1 MSDEKRWY
9 LFVRGRQE
17 GPMTRSELYERLQK
31 EERASDVL
39 VISPSSQVA
48 QVTSLQ
54 DLAKLDRKEEKRAP
68 QPMRKSH
75 DVEYSILGDD
85 LQIVEVWLDPGETV
99 IAEAGSMMY
108 MESGIEYEARM
119 GDGSQPEEGLLE
131 KALSGAKRKLMGESL
146 FMAWFTN
153 VQEGKRKVAFAAPT
167 PGKIVRVDLHQA
179 GGELVCQKSSFLC
192 AAKGTR
198 LGITLTKRI
207 GAGIFGGEGF
217 ILQHLSGDG
226 NAFLHA
232 GGTLVS
238 RDLEPGE
245 KLRVDTGCI
254 VAFTKTVD
262 YDIEPVKGVVSALFG
277 GEGLFWATLKGPGR
291 VWLQSLPLSRLADR
305 IHAAAPQVAGSRRKE
320 EGGLLGG
327 IQDLVS
333 GD

>member
-1 MSDEKRWY
+1 
-9 LFVRGRQE
+9 
-17 GPMTRSELYERLQK
+17 MTRAQLYERLK
-31 EERASDVL
+31 NEERSSDVL
-39 VISPSSQVA
+39 VISPGSQVA
-48 QVTSLQ
+48 QVTSLS
-54 DLAKLDRKEEKRAP
+54 DLAKLDEEPPRKEPAP
-68 QPMRKSH
+68 VRRSH

-85 LQIVEVWLDPGETV
+85 LQTVEVWLDPGETV

-119 GDGSQPEEGLLE
+119 GDGSQPEQGLLD
-131 KALSGAKRKLMGESL
+131 KVLSGAKRKLTGESL

-153 VQEGKRKVAFAAPT
+153 VFEGKRKVAFAAPT
-167 PGKIVRVDLHQA
+167 PGKILRVDLHKH
-179 GGELVCQKSSFLC
+179 GGELICQKSSFLC

-232 GGTLVS
+232 GGALIS

-254 VAFTKTVD
+254 VAFTKSVD

-305 IHAAAPQVAGSRRKE
+305 IYAAAPQAAGARKKE